1 MKCPICRE
9 ITISPSLNS
18 LRKNYSL
25 IELFKVLQRLRPAEV
40 HEPVQISLKPIK
52 MIRAD
57 EIKQILAGELEFDEH
72 KCMFEV
78 EILSDL
84 LNDQLNQMEAEL
96 KLKAS

>member
-1 MKCPICRE
+1 
-9 ITISPSLNS
+9 
-18 LRKNYSL
+18 
-25 IELFKVLQRLRPAEV
+25 
-40 HEPVQISLKPIK
+40 

-78 EILSDL
+78 EILSDS